1 MVRCIME
8 DFIEDAATGSA
19 NGNLAGYLLSY
30 GYFGS
35 SPISSTIHQGEDMGR
50 KSVLHILA
58 NRESDDWLIEVGGT
72 CHIVA
77 EGDWR

>member
-1 MVRCIME
+1 
-8 DFIEDAATGSA
+8 
-19 NGNLAGYLLSY
+19 
-30 GYFGS
+30 
-35 SPISSTIHQGEDMGR
+35 MGR

>member
-1 MVRCIME
+1 M
-8 DFIEDAATGSA
+8 
-19 NGNLAGYLLSY
+19 SY

-35 SPISSTIHQGEDMGR
+35 SPISYTIHQGEDMGR